1 MLITLPTGF
10 LADLVGAAGTTMTGL
25 WPVLAVIGGIVLGFY
40 ILNRVLSIVTS
51 RVRGGGRT

>member
-10 LADLVGAAGTTMTGL
+10 LTDLLGSAADTMTGL

-51 RVRGGGRT
+51 RARGGRRA